1 MATDLHARYVGERVL
16 RKEDPKLLTG
26 QGRYLDDLAVPGM
39 VWMSVI
45 RSPLAHARINSIDL
59 EAARAM
65 PGVVAALT
73 GEDLAGEW
81 AGPLPC
87 VWPVTE
93 GIKMSEHFPVT
104 KDKARYLGDAVA
116 VVVAETREAA
126 EDAAE
131 AVVVD
136 YETLPAVTDLEAA
149 MAEGAPLVH
158 DQLGTNKSFTWVHAG
173 TGDVAAVIASA
184 PVVVRER
191 YLQPRL
197 IPNAMEARGV
207 LAQAVPGTGE
217 YIVWSATQ
225 IPHVLRLLLA
235 MTVGISE
242 SKLRV
247 IAPDV
252 GGGFGSKLD
261 VYAEE
266 ALCLALARRLGRP
279 VKWVEGRSENYV
291 ATTHGRGQIQ
301 EIELAATAEGKLLGI
316 RVNLLTDMGA
326 YFQLL
331 TPGIPM
337 LGAWLYSGC
346 YTANAY
352 RFEYTG
358 IFTNETPTDAYR
370 GAGRPEAAYAI
381 ERAMD
386 SLARKVDRDPAEVRR
401 MNLMPAFANA
411 TPSIGGLNFD
421 SGNYEA
427 TLDRAL
433 ELADYDALRK
443 EQERRRAHGN
453 GKLLGIGLST
463 YIELCGWAPSQ
474 VVGALRYAG
483 GGWDAANVRVLP
495 TGKAVVTTG
504 TSPHGQGHVTSWSQ
518 IVADALGLGLD
529 DIDVLYGDTAT
540 APLGLDTYGSRS
552 LPVGGIAVYLAAQKV
567 VEKARQIAAHELEVA
582 EVDLDYEAGRFSV
595 KGAPDRARSIG
606 QLAFSAWNAHNLP
619 PGVEPSLEGTATY
632 DPPNLTFPSGTHVC
646 VVEVDSETGKVEIV
660 KYVAVDDCGNV
671 VNPMIVDGQ
680 LHGGIAQGI
689 AEALYEEA
697 VYDPNGVLL
706 TSSMMSYAIPS
717 AVEIP
722 PVTLDRRVTPSTTN
736 PMGVKGIG
744 EAGTIASPPAVVN
757 AVVDALAPLGVT
769 QIDKPCTPERVWR
782 AIRAA
787 GSAAPPQN
795 GGAA

>member
-1 MATDLHARYVGERVL
+1 MATDLYSRYIGERVL

-26 QGRYLDDLAVPGM
+26 QGRYLDDLALPGM
-39 VWMSVI
+39 VWMSVV
-45 RSPLAHARINSIDL
+45 RSPLAHARITGVDL
-59 EAARAM
+59 SAARAM
-65 PGVVAALT
+65 PGVVGAFS

-93 GIKMSEHFPVT
+93 DIKMSEHFPVT

-116 VVVAETREAA
+116 VVVAETRAQA

-131 AVVVD
+131 VVVVD
-136 YETLPAVTDLEAA
+136 YEALPAVTDLEAA
-149 MAEGAPLVH
+149 IAEGAPLVH
-158 DQLGTNKSFTWVHAG
+158 ENLGTNNSFTWVHAG
-173 TGDVAAVIASA
+173 TGDVAAVIAGS
-184 PVVVRER
+184 PVVVKER
-191 YLQPRL
+191 YRQPRL
-197 IPNAMEARGV
+197 IPNAMEPRGV
-207 LAQAVPGTGE
+207 LAQSVPITGE
-217 YIVWSATQ
+217 YVIWSATQ

-235 MTVGISE
+235 LCVGVPE
-242 SKLRV
+242 GKLRV

-261 VYAEE
+261 IYAEE

-279 VKWVEGRSENYV
+279 VKWVEGRSENYL
-291 ATTHGRGQIQ
+291 ASTHGRGQLQDI
-301 EIELAATAEGKLLGI
+301 EIGATEEGKILGI
-316 RVNLLTDMGA
+316 RVSLLTDMGA

-337 LGAWLYSGC
+337 LGAWLYTGC
-346 YTANAY
+346 YTAKAF

-358 IFTNETPTDAYR
+358 IFTNQTPTDAYR
-370 GAGRPEAAYAI
+370 GAGRPEASYAI

-386 SLARKVDRDPAEVRR
+386 ALARKVGKDPAEVRR
-401 MNLMPAFANA
+401 LNLMEPFDVA
-411 TPSIGGLNFD
+411 TQSIGGLMFD
-421 SGNYEA
+421 SGNYQA

-433 ELADYDALRK
+433 ELSDYAGLRA
-443 EQERRRAHGN
+443 EQQRRREAGDV
-453 GKLLGIGLST
+453 KQLGIGLST

-495 TGKAVVTTG
+495 TGKVVVTTG
-504 TSPHGQGHVTSWSQ
+504 TSPHGQGHVTSWSM
-518 IVADALGLGLD
+518 IVADALGVDLD
-529 DIDVLYGDTAT
+529 DVDVLYGDTAT

-567 VEKARQIAAHELEVA
+567 VEKGRRIAAHEMEVA
-582 EVDLDYEAGRFSV
+582 PADLDYEHGTFSI
-595 KGAPDRARSIG
+595 KGAPDRSRTIG
-606 QLAFSAWNAHNLP
+606 ALAFSAWSAHNLP
-619 PGVEPSLEGTATY
+619 KDEEPSLEATATY

-646 VVEVDSETGKVEIV
+646 VVEVDTQTGKAEIV

-680 LHGGIAQGI
+680 LHGGIAQGV

-697 VYDPNGVLL
+697 VYDDKGILL
-706 TSSMMSYAIPS
+706 TNSMMSYAVPS
-717 AVEIP
+717 ACEIP
-722 PVTLDRRVTPSTTN
+722 TVTLDRFVTPSTTN

-757 AVVDALAPLGVT
+757 AVIDALAPLGVT
-769 QIDKPCTPERVWR
+769 HIDKPCTPERVWQ
-782 AIRAA
+782 AITAA
-787 GSAAPPQN
+787 QGAARN
-795 GGAA
+795 GGAQ